1 MIAWLGIGGL
11 LDRKYNFIDT
21 ITVGYNRCVYHCIW
35 NWFLV
40 EETQCQVGSWYHRK
54 FLVSDINSSIYIKY
68 KQPNKSIKINGAP
81 AHFLVYSI
89 EKKIWKNSLW
99 KMNIF
104 LGHTFLEN
112 ILFWIV
118 FLVNRMGCSGNLIYV
133 TNQKCCSDII
143 ILPSM
148 YW

>member
-89 EKKIWKNSLW
+89 DKKFEKIAYEKW
-99 KMNIF
+99 IF
-104 LGHTFLEN
+104 FWG
-112 ILFWIV
+112 ILF
-118 FLVNRMGCSGNLIYV
+118 
-133 TNQKCCSDII
+133 
-143 ILPSM
+143 
-148 YW
+148 